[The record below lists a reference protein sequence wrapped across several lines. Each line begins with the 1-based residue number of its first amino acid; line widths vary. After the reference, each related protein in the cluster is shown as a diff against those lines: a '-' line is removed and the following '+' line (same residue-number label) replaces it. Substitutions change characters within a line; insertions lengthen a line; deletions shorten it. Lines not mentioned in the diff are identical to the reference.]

1 MFAFPTCW
9 RITRRHKSINGSGSG
24 SNAISTLSHRMAM
37 KCEFVFLFN
46 KYVERSVFAVPG
58 VLDLSLP
65 GHSRHV
71 QQHLQPRRDFVL
83 AICYTRFDGR
93 RPGVRSTVT
102 MRVADSS

>member
-1 MFAFPTCW
+1 M
-9 RITRRHKSINGSGSG
+9 
-24 SNAISTLSHRMAM
+24 STFLPQNSEYHVFKFTILVLS
-37 KCEFVFLFN
+37 LT
-46 KYVERSVFAVPG
+46 VPG
-58 VLDLSLP
+58 VLDLGLP

-93 RPGVRSTVT
+93 RPGVRPTVT